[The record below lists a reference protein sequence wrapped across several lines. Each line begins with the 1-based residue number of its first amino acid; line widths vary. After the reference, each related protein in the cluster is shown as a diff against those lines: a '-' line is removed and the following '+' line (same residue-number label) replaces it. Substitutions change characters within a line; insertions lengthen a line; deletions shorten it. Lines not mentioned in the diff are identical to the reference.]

1 MTRSFVWSLAALCLC
16 VALRP
21 PPALAQQPD
30 AKALYGR
37 LCVACHGPTG
47 GGDGPVAAALKPK
60 PASFTDPQFQAART
74 DEQLATAIKGGK
86 PPMPPFGQQLTA
98 AELKALVAY
107 IRQLGSKPR

>member
-1 MTRSFVWSLAALCLC
+1 MTRPFTCSLVALSLC

-21 PPALAQQPD
+21 SPALAQQPD

-60 PASFTDPQFQAART
+60 PASFTNPQFQAART
-74 DEQLATAIKGGK
+74 DDQLATAIKAGK
-86 PPMPPFGQQLTA
+86 PPMPPFGQQLSA
-98 AELKALVAY
+98 AEVKALVAY
-107 IRQLGSKPR
+107 VRQLGSKSR